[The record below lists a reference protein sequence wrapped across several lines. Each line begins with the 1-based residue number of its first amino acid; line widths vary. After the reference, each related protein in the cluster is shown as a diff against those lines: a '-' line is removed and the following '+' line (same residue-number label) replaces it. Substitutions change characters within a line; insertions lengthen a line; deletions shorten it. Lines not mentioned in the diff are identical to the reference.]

1 LQAGAVRVWQ
11 HSAVEVN
18 EGRNTMEPIIE
29 ICIDLTAQEL
39 TDPASLAPIAHS
51 EIEVDDICEFDPLL
65 KPLPAA
71 NNDGAVLSPADPRP
85 DPALDTD
92 TIEVE
97 IELTAAQMDAMLSV
111 PIG

>member
-1 LQAGAVRVWQ
+1 MTNSSV
-11 HSAVEVN
+11 
-18 EGRNTMEPIIE
+18 E

-39 TDPASLAPIAHS
+39 TDPSTMAPT

-71 NNDGAVLSPADPRP
+71 NNDGAVLSPGDPAP

-92 TIEVE
+92 TIEIE
-97 IELTAAQMDAMLSV
+97 IELTAEQMDAMLSDRF
-111 PIG
+111 